1 MSTKQFPN
9 HLRLEVLDLEFRL
22 DNIELILFILTHI
35 QIYYLAMHFNVDT
48 MFRFQGEKKLTLK
61 DEISVKL
68 EL

>member
-1 MSTKQFPN
+1 M
-9 HLRLEVLDLEFRL
+9 EFRL

-61 DEISVKL
+61 DERSVKL